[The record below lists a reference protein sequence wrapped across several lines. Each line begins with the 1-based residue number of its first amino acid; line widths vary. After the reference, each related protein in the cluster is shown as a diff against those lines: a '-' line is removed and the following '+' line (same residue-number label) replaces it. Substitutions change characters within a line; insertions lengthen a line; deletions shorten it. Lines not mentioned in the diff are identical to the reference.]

1 MVPDIGDA
9 CGDFDDD
16 HVRAVGNGFLTAGRC
31 QAKGCQRYE
40 ADMQFTRE
48 IHLNGANGR
57 MSCSS
62 PKIHMQPE
70 HEFPEK
76 ELESII
82 FHVGHLMEFPF
93 LTKPVL
99 CAV

>member
-48 IHLNGANGR
+48 SDLNGAR
-57 MSCSS
+57 QTWEDELQL
-62 PKIHMQPE
+62 PKN
-70 HEFPEK
+70 
-76 ELESII
+76 SYA
-82 FHVGHLMEFPF
+82 
-93 LTKPVL
+93 T
-99 CAV
+99 